1 MPYCFL
7 LLLLIHV
14 LHTAVFVL
22 RSAQFREENRRNGKI
37 QLKIYRRLQIA
48 DSEEQDHEG
57 MLIQVYARMIVN
69 VSVSHIYKRFV
80 HTPHKPKK
88 FAKETSQTEDENEL
102 TLTSPHWTGW
112 KILRVYEICTV

>member
-14 LHTAVFVL
+14 LHTVDFVL
-22 RSAQFREENRRNGKI
+22 RCAQFREENKRNGKI

-69 VSVSHIYKRFV
+69 VSVSHIQAFRT
-80 HTPHKPKK
+80 HTTQ
-88 FAKETSQTEDENEL
+88 AKE
-102 TLTSPHWTGW
+102 
-112 KILRVYEICTV
+112 ICEGNIADRG